1 MTCVVAVCRDD
12 FPCFR
17 AHRVFERRKRFLIRT
32 ALQIKNFVRVCVER
46 HIADLAHAERITCS
60 KLIKKLLC
68 RLHCRCVARAA
79 AEVAVHRVGD
89 VHHDHDRH
97 IGLLDNLTDCAR
109 RAYLQ
114 CDVEHVF
121 QVRSGNRLAHADA
134 VAALIAAT
142 LFFNLPRRGCIR
154 TLHQSRCIL
163 CKQSDLTVIVV
174 IAVICRVG
182 IFLKPAAVA
191 QQHPVGAHA
200 RLGNCVIFVRQQRL
214 HARIERNIVVIRQL
228 PVLMRL
234 LQLCHKLLRRRN
246 ILVCQLLQ
254 RLELLDLLRKIK
266 QECFQLFFRVGRFL
280 RLVGSGSIAC
290 VRVPVFF

>member
-1 MTCVVAVCRDD
+1 MTCVVAICRDD
-12 FPCFR
+12 FPRFR

-32 ALQIKNFVRVCVER
+32 ALQIKNFVRIRVER
-46 HIADLAHAERITCS
+46 HITDLAHAERITCS

-89 VHHDHDRH
+89 IHHDHNRH

-109 RAYLQ
+109 RAHLERNVKY
-114 CDVEHVF
+114 VF
-121 QVRSGNRLAHADA
+121 QIRSCNRLAHADA
-134 VAALIAAT
+134 VAALIAAA

-200 RLGNCVIFVRQQRL
+200 RLGNRFIFVRQQRL
-214 HARIERNIVVIRQL
+214 HPLIERGEPVV
-228 PVLMRL
+228 
-234 LQLCHKLLRRRN
+234 
-246 ILVCQLLQ
+246 
-254 RLELLDLLRKIK
+254 
-266 QECFQLFFRVGRFL
+266 
-280 RLVGSGSIAC
+280 
-290 VRVPVFF
+290 

>member
-12 FPCFR
+12 FPRFR

-32 ALQIKNFVRVCVER
+32 ALQIKNFVRIRVER
-46 HIADLAHAERITCS
+46 HIADLAHAEQIARS
-60 KLIKKLLC
+60 KLVEKIRR

-79 AEVAVHRVGD
+79 AEIALHRVGD

-97 IGLLDNLTDCAR
+97 IGLLDNLADRTRCAHLER
-109 RAYLQ
+109 NVK
-114 CDVEHVF
+114 DVF
-121 QVRSGNRLAHADA
+121 QIRSCNRLAHADA
-134 VAALIAAT
+134 VAALIAAA

-200 RLGNCVIFVRQQRL
+200 RLGNRFIFVRQQRL
-214 HARIERNIVVIRQL
+214 HPLIERGEPVV
-228 PVLMRL
+228 
-234 LQLCHKLLRRRN
+234 
-246 ILVCQLLQ
+246 
-254 RLELLDLLRKIK
+254 
-266 QECFQLFFRVGRFL
+266 
-280 RLVGSGSIAC
+280 
-290 VRVPVFF
+290 

>member
-12 FPCFR
+12 FPRFR

-46 HIADLAHAERITCS
+46 HIADLAHAERIARS
-60 KLIKKLLC
+60 KLVEEIRR
-68 RLHCRCVARAA
+68 RLHCRCVACAA
-79 AEVAVHRVGD
+79 AEVAVHRVGNI
-89 VHHDHDRH
+89 HHDHDRH
-97 IGLLDNLTDCAR
+97 IGLLDDLADCAR

-114 CDVEHVF
+114 GDVKHVF

-134 VAALIAAT
+134 VIAFRAAAL
-142 LFFNLPRRGCIR
+142 FSNLLRRMCIC

-182 IFLKPAAVA
+182 IFLKPAAIA

-200 RLGNCVIFVRQQRL
+200 RLGNRFIFVRQQRL
-214 HARIERNIVVIRQL
+214 HPLIERGEPVV
-228 PVLMRL
+228 
-234 LQLCHKLLRRRN
+234 
-246 ILVCQLLQ
+246 
-254 RLELLDLLRKIK
+254 
-266 QECFQLFFRVGRFL
+266 
-280 RLVGSGSIAC
+280 
-290 VRVPVFF
+290 